1 MIYCGENWNLRKRT
15 SIKEGWAKEGG
26 EGIEGVAALSEKEA
40 ALPEISDFG
49 WVEVVFL
56 LGWDGVKVL
65 IGWVEVY
72 YDWDFSARKVAF
84 SWERRLTAEW
94 TFNNI
99 LNSLFKSWSLGEIG
113 ALKLMEN

>member
-1 MIYCGENWNLRKRT
+1 MRKRT
-15 SIKEGWAKEGG
+15 SIKGKGG

-65 IGWVEVY
+65 IG
-72 YDWDFSARKVAF
+72 
-84 SWERRLTAEW
+84 
-94 TFNNI
+94 
-99 LNSLFKSWSLGEIG
+99 
-113 ALKLMEN
+113 